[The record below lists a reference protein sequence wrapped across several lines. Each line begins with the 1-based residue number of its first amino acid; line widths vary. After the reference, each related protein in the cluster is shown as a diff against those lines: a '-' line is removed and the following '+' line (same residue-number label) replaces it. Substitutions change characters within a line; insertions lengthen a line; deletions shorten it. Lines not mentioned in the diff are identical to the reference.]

1 MLIGEFGEQFRR
13 DAAALGP
20 AVPAGTPLGA
30 TAAQIR
36 EMILCYASDGELFF
50 RNGDWVNAA
59 ASFAYGYGWL
69 DAGVFLGYLSGRAPA
84 VPAVPAAMPVLDSAL
99 LPGLAEHLTEK
110 TGRYNRMLIAALG
123 CVVPA
128 PDRETVM
135 YRAFL
140 QVCAAAKQCLESGED
155 QLGRGDE
162 VNALSSF
169 SYGYGWL
176 DCGVR
181 AGLSGIDGDRHL
193 FTI

>member
-1 MLIGEFGEQFRR
+1 MLIEEFGAQFRR
-13 DAAALGP
+13 DAAALRP
-20 AVPAGTPLGA
+20 AVPADTPLGA

-59 ASFAYGYGWL
+59 ASVAYGYGWL
-69 DAGVFLGYLSGRAPA
+69 DAGVYLGYLSGRD
-84 VPAVPAAMPVLDSAL
+84 PAAMPVLDSAL
-99 LPGLAEHLTEK
+99 PAGLAAHLTEK
-110 TGRYNRMLIAALG
+110 TNRYNRMLAAALG

-128 PDRETVM
+128 PDPETVM

-140 QVCAAAKQCLESGED
+140 QIGDIAKRCLNSGED
-155 QLGRGDE
+155 QLGLGDE
-162 VNALSSF
+162 INALSSF

-181 AGLSGIDGDRHL
+181 AGLSGITGDRHL